1 VVPITS
7 EPSASFLT
15 LESPEATIM
24 QRQLIMTL
32 VHWPLMGGLPNT
44 GGVYKFCDFQAIGG
58 RK

>member
-1 VVPITS
+1 
-7 EPSASFLT
+7 
-15 LESPEATIM
+15 M